1 MLCGLGLE
9 KFPQSFLLIN
19 SWAIHFS
26 NDKCFSLGIE
36 AIACLLKEVSFLLDI
51 LKIFFHSCLLFG
63 TFQFYA
69 KLYLI
74 FFSHLVN
81 KTKKG
86 KNTSTKKS
94 VIKISPLAPACKL
107 LNMQCIQ
114 GVRCQIRCRTACDF
128 CHTRTCFAISCL
140 FHG

>member
-1 MLCGLGLE
+1 MFAKGSLIFVRYIENL
-9 KFPQSFLLIN
+9 FSFLSLILN
-19 SWAIHFS
+19 
-26 NDKCFSLGIE
+26 LP
-36 AIACLLKEVSFLLDI
+36 I
-51 LKIFFHSCLLFG
+51 LCKIVFD
-63 TFQFYA
+63 
-69 KLYLI
+69 

-114 GVRCQIRCRTACDF
+114 EVRCQIRCRTACDF
-128 CHTRTCFAISCL
+128 CHT
-140 FHG
+140 